1 MLLQSLV
8 DTIEQLKAR
17 LEVHGAGLRANE
29 TRTRMAL
36 IDPMLAA
43 LGWDPADPSLVVPEF
58 EIGGK
63 LADYALL
70 SPNRKPV
77 AVLEAKRLGES
88 LTTHRMQMVN
98 YGNMAGIPYAG
109 LTDGNHWELYSVF
122 EQRPIEDRRI
132 LDISL
137 DSTPVDKITLGMLVL
152 WCPHMSSGEV
162 QLVKDPIL
170 AESHSSFPAALTD
183 AIDPQSAKIEG
194 YRVDFEDL
202 SGWKCIA
209 ELNKVSGSIPPAAI
223 RMPDGSEFAIR
234 RWKDILL
241 QTITWLHGKGM
252 IGQTN
257 SRMQV
262 TRKRYLVNDIAQHP
276 LGNDFREARQVA
288 GASLYVETHWSAN
301 DLVRYTKLL
310 MQNFGQNPENVYLKS
325 DSARRTDWQ
334 STPS

>member
-8 DTIEQLKAR
+8 DTIERMRERLK
-17 LEVHGAGLRANE
+17 LHGTALRINE

-70 SPNRKPV
+70 APNGKPV

-88 LTTHRMQMVN
+88 LTAHRMQMVN

-122 EQRPIEDRRI
+122 EQKPIEDRRI
-132 LDISL
+132 LGISL
-137 DSTPVDKITLGMLVL
+137 DNTPVDKIALGMLVL
-152 WCPHMSSGEV
+152 WGPHMSSGEV
-162 QLVKDPIL
+162 RLVKDPIL
-170 AESHSSFPAALTD
+170 AESGSSFPAALIESANLQSHQIGGYTTD
-183 AIDPQSAKIEG
+183 SEHISEW
-194 YRVDFEDL
+194 RCL
-202 SGWKCIA
+202 A
-209 ELNKVSGSIPPAAI
+209 ELNKVSGTTPPTAI
-223 RMPDGSEFAIR
+223 RMPDGSEFATR

-241 QTITWLHGKGM
+241 QTVTWLHSKGM
-252 IGQTN
+252 IGQTD
-257 SRMQV
+257 SRIQV

-276 LGNDFREARQVA
+276 LGNSFREARQIA
-288 GASLYVETHWSAN
+288 GVSLYVETHWSAN
-301 DLVRYTKLL
+301 DLVRYTKKLV
-310 MQNFGQNPENVYLKS
+310 QNFGQNPENVYLKNG
-325 DSARRTDWQ
+325 
-334 STPS
+334 

>member
-8 DTIEQLKAR
+8 DTVERLKER
-17 LEVHGAGLRANE
+17 SKLHGAALRVNE

-43 LGWDPADPSLVVPEF
+43 LGWNPADPSLVVPEF

-70 SPNRKPV
+70 APNGKPV

-88 LTTHRMQMVN
+88 LTAHRMQMVN

-132 LDISL
+132 LGISL
-137 DSTPVDKITLGMLVL
+137 DNTPVDKIALGMLVL

-170 AESHSSFPAALTD
+170 AESDSSFPAALTH
-183 AIDPQSAKIEG
+183 AINLQSAQIGG
-194 YRVDFEDL
+194 YATDSEHI
-202 SGWKCIA
+202 SGWKCLA
-209 ELNKVSGSIPPAAI
+209 ELTKVSGTAPPAAI
-223 RMPDGSEFAIR
+223 KMGIIYRG
-234 RWKDILL
+234 
-241 QTITWLHGKGM
+241 
-252 IGQTN
+252 
-257 SRMQV
+257 
-262 TRKRYLVNDIAQHP
+262 
-276 LGNDFREARQVA
+276 
-288 GASLYVETHWSAN
+288 
-301 DLVRYTKLL
+301 
-310 MQNFGQNPENVYLKS
+310 
-325 DSARRTDWQ
+325 
-334 STPS
+334 